1 MHQQLGVFIA
11 DMLSKAVEIMNFYI
25 RQCIDSI
32 RLELVK
38 FNQELLLK
46 PIAPNLIRAAILIP
60 ITIRDNELVILF
72 TKRTNSVN
80 SHRNQISFPGG
91 ALDKR
96 DANPLAAALRETEEE
111 IGIKKKDIEI
121 FGELEARNTTTGFYM
136 YPFVGFVHSLDGI
149 RINKIEVER
158 IIYIPLIWLRNPI
171 NSCVEIYKEQN
182 KRGHP
187 IIAFSNYEGEK
198 VWGITAS
205 IIMQFLEIIRK

>member
-1 MHQQLGVFIA
+1 MHQQMCVIMT
-11 DMLSKAVEIMNFYI
+11 DVLSKAIEIMNYYI

-32 RLELVK
+32 HLELVK
-38 FNQELLLK
+38 FNQELLFK
-46 PIAPNLIRAAILIP
+46 PVAPNLIRAAVLIP
-60 ITIRDNELVILF
+60 ITFRNNELVILF

-80 SHRNQISFPGG
+80 NHRNQISFPGG

-121 FGELEARNTTTGFYM
+121 LGKLEARNTTTGFYI
-136 YPFVGFVHSLDGI
+136 YPFVGFVHNLNGI
-149 RINKIEVER
+149 QINKFEVER
-158 IIYIPLIWLRNPI
+158 IIYIPLIWLRNPM
-171 NSCVEIYKEQN
+171 NSGVEIYKEQN

-187 IIAFSNYEGEK
+187 VITFLNYEGEK

>member
-1 MHQQLGVFIA
+1 MTDV
-11 DMLSKAVEIMNFYI
+11 LSKAIEIMNYYI
-25 RQCIDSI
+25 RRCIDSI
-32 RLELVK
+32 HLELVK

-46 PIAPNLIRAAILIP
+46 PIAPNLIRAAVLIP
-60 ITIRDNELVILF
+60 ITIRNNELVILF

-121 FGELEARNTTTGFYM
+121 LGKLEARNTTTGFYI
-136 YPFVGFVHSLDGI
+136 YPFVGFVHNLNGI
-149 RINKIEVER
+149 QINKFEVER
-158 IIYIPLIWLRNPI
+158 IIYIPLIWLRNPM
-171 NSCVEIYKEQN
+171 NSGVEIYKEQN
-182 KRGHP
+182 KREHP
-187 IIAFSNYEGEK
+187 VITFLNYKGEK